1 VVEVLHSVTSLP
13 ELSRTLSVYA
23 IVAACKLLMT
33 AKMTAVEIMGVCDFM
48 KIVVVCFVSVEVW
61 FACNVRAIILKA
73 LG

>member
-1 VVEVLHSVTSLP
+1 
-13 ELSRTLSVYA
+13 
-23 IVAACKLLMT
+23 
-33 AKMTAVEIMGVCDFM
+33 MGVCDFM